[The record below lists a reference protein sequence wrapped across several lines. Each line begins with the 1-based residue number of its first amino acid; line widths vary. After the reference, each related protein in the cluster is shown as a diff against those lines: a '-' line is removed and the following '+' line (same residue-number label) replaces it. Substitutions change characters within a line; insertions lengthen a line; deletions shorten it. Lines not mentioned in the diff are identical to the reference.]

1 MRRPAPG
8 FWLALL
14 LLLPL
19 GCGDAGPNDELTYAE
34 LAGTWSLFSLIYTS
48 DASPSTT
55 FDFRAAGGSGS
66 LTFEA
71 DTTFLLI
78 LVPDPG
84 SPTESATGPVAL
96 EGSTVVLTDD
106 ADPDLPL
113 LSGTLAGQRMT
124 LETEDAE
131 YDFNGDG
138 TDEPARVSTVF
149 VR

>member
-1 MRRPAPG
+1 MPRPAQR

-19 GCGDAGPNDELTYAE
+19 GCGDEGPDDELTYAE
-34 LAGTWSLFSLIYTS
+34 LAGTWSLFSLVFTS
-48 DASPSTT
+48 DANPATT

-66 LTFEA
+66 LIFEA

-84 SPTESATGPVAL
+84 SPTESVTGPVDL
-96 EGSTVVLTDD
+96 EGSTVVLTDE

-113 LSGTLAGQRMT
+113 LTGSVEGNRLTLD
-124 LETEDAE
+124 TENAE
-131 YDFNGDG
+131 YDFDGDG
-138 TDEPARVSTVF
+138 TEEPARVSTVF
-149 VR
+149 TR